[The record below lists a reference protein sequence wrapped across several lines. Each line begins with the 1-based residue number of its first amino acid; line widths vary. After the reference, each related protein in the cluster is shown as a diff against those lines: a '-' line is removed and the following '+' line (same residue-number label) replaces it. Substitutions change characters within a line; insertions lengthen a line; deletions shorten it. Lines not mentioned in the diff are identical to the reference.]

1 VTTGPAIDQAP
12 LWSADGERL
21 FFTSTGGGTLG
32 TLLSQAA
39 DGSGTAERLT
49 ESRNIRRP
57 TSVLA
62 DDTGVIY
69 SEGGDLMLLTM
80 RAPRSHTAV
89 LHTTAVERSGVVSPD
104 GRWIAY
110 DSSDSGFVSPSTQVF
125 VRPFPDVN
133 KARFQISTDGGGQ
146 PRWSRDG
153 RELFFLAVDGT
164 VMGVDVVRGPQWQA
178 GTPRQILP
186 RNVLADVSTSLRTFD
201 VTPDGLRF
209 LVLKGSPGTTVPA
222 PQIVVVQNWLGEI
235 N

>member
-1 VTTGPAIDQAP
+1 MV
-12 LWSADGERL
+12 
-21 FFTSTGGGTLG
+21 GG
-32 TLLSQAA
+32 S
-39 DGSGTAERLT
+39 
-49 ESRNIRRP
+49 P
-57 TSVLA
+57 
-62 DDTGVIY
+62 
-69 SEGGDLMLLTM
+69 
-80 RAPRSHTAV
+80 
-89 LHTTAVERSGVVSPD
+89 TTAPTPASFRLPRRSS
-104 GRWIAY
+104 
-110 DSSDSGFVSPSTQVF
+110 

-133 KARFQISTDGGGQ
+133 KARFQISTDGAGQ

-178 GTPRQILP
+178 STPRQILP

-201 VTPDGLRF
+201 VTPDGQRF